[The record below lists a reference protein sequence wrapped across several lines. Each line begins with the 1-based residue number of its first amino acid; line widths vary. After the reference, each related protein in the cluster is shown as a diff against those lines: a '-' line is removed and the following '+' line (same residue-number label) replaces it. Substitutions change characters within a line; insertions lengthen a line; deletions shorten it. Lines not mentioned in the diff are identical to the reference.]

1 MESEDVS
8 TDDGGQRYPGARSRY
23 PTELKKP
30 GFKLWKVYERFS
42 DEPVLFTGY
51 SPRLN
56 RTRIHFDPRPVL
68 RATPVLAVFK
78 RREYS
83 SRVDS
88 PNSGACEQ
96 GDQKGMPPATS
107 SGRQCKAIC

>member
-30 GFKLWKVYERFS
+30 GSKLWKVYERFS

-51 SPRLN
+51 LSL
-56 RTRIHFDPRPVL
+56 IH
-68 RATPVLAVFK
+68 
-78 RREYS
+78 
-83 SRVDS
+83 
-88 PNSGACEQ
+88 
-96 GDQKGMPPATS
+96 
-107 SGRQCKAIC
+107 I